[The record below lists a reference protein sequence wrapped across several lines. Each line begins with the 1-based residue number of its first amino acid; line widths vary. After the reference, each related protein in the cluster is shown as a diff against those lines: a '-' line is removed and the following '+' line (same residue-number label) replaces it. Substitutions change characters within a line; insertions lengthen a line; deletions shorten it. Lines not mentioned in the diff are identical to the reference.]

1 MNDFILKIREKI
13 KTDKKILFIILCGII
28 GILMLAFAPTSSKK
42 TNAKTE
48 GAADIQNRMTREAE
62 NLLGTVDGVGKV
74 KVYLT
79 IEYLEKSEYAKNTE
93 ESVKED
99 SSQKKEQY
107 VLTEQGS
114 DNSGL
119 LIKAYQPCVRGVAVS
134 CEGGGSSLVRNE
146 VIKLMCAVYG
156 ISTNK
161 VWVSKMKN
169 R

>member
-1 MNDFILKIREKI
+1 MNELLIRIKGKI
-13 KTDKKILFIILCGII
+13 KTDKKFLFILLCGIA
-28 GILMLAFAPTSSKK
+28 GIMLLAFAPSSSKK
-42 TNAKTE
+42 TSVKPDNAAMVQSE
-48 GAADIQNRMTREAE
+48 MTKDAE
-62 NLLGTVDGVGKV
+62 NLLKTVDGVGRV

-93 ESVKED
+93 ESSKED

-114 DNSGL
+114 DSSGL

-134 CEGGGSSLVRNE
+134 CEGGGSGLVRQE
-146 VIKLMCAVYG
+146 VIKLMCAAYG